1 MTVLQLLNDRVNT
14 ALSAVGFNHAQAVV
28 KPASRSE
35 FGDYQA
41 NGIMSAAK
49 MRKMDP
55 MVLAN
60 QVVTKLDLKGIVA
73 KIDVVKPGFINLHLE
88 ANFLAKHVKNAL
100 VNPKFGITLPKPKH
114 VMVEYSSPNISKEMH
129 VGHLRTTVIGDALV
143 RIFEYLG
150 HHVVR
155 GNHVGDW
162 GTQFGMLIAYLIEI
176 KKTGDQEMELSDL
189 EEFYKKAK
197 IRFDEDEDF
206 ANLSRDYVTKLQSGQ
221 PEIIALWKQ
230 FVEISLKHCEA
241 VYKKLD
247 VLLTREDAR
256 GESAY
261 NDDLPNVVEDLDK
274 SGLLKVDN
282 GAKVVFLEE
291 FRNRDDKP
299 IGVIVQ
305 KKDGG
310 FLYTATDI
318 AAVRYRHQV
327 LKLDRALYVVDARQS
342 QHFQQMFLICR
353 KAGFAPPEMLLE
365 HIGFGLVLG
374 KDGKPFKTRSG
385 DVVKIIDL
393 LNEAVDRAL
402 IIVKQKNPNLPK
414 QEQLS
419 LAHAIGIGAV
429 RYADLSKHRMS
440 DYIFDWDTLL
450 AFEGNTSLYIQYAY
464 TRIQSIFRKVG
475 EPKDEMPI
483 HLIENAEKRLANH
496 LLQFEDVLHTVVEGC
511 YPHHL
516 CTFLYQLAN
525 TFSNFYENC
534 SILKSEPTLKNSRLQ
549 LLKLTAKTLKVG
561 MELLGIRALE
571 AM

>member
-1 MTVLQLLNDRVNT
+1 MTVLQLLNDHVNA
-14 ALSAVGFNHAQAVV
+14 ALCAVGFNHAKAVV
-28 KPASRSE
+28 KPASRPE

-49 MRKMDP
+49 AHQMDP
-55 MVLAN
+55 MILAN
-60 QVVTKLDLKGIVA
+60 QVVAKLDLKGIAA
-73 KIDVVKPGFINLHLE
+73 KIDVVKPGFINLYLE
-88 ANFLAKHVKNAL
+88 GNFLAKHVKNAL
-100 VNPKFGITLPKPKH
+100 VSAKLGITLPKPER

-129 VGHLRTTVIGDALV
+129 VGHLRTTVIGDALARV
-143 RIFEYLG
+143 LGYLG
-150 HHVVR
+150 HHVVL

-162 GTQFGMLIAYLIEI
+162 GTQFGMLLAYLVEI
-176 KKTGDQEMELSDL
+176 KKTGDQEMELADL
-189 EEFYKKAK
+189 EEFYRKAK
-197 IRFDEDEDF
+197 IRFDEDEAF
-206 ANLSRDYVTKLQSGQ
+206 ADLSRNYVTKLQSGQ
-221 PEIIALWKQ
+221 PEILSLWQQ
-230 FVEISLKHCEA
+230 FVDISLKHCEA

-247 VLLTREDAR
+247 VLLTRKDVR

-261 NDDLPNVVEDLDK
+261 NDDLLNIVTDLDK
-274 SGLLKVDN
+274 SGLLKVDG

-318 AAVRYRHQV
+318 AAVRYRHHV

-353 KAGFAPPEMLLE
+353 KAGFATPEMGLE

-402 IIVKQKNPNLPK
+402 VIVKEKNPELPK
-414 QEQLS
+414 QEQLR
-419 LAHAIGIGAV
+419 LAHAIGVGAV

-440 DYIFDWDTLL
+440 DYIFDWDTIL

-475 EPKDEMPI
+475 EPKDEIPI
-483 HLIENAEKRLANH
+483 QLVEDAEKRLANH
-496 LLQFEDVLHTVVEGC
+496 LLQFEDVLHTVADGC

-525 TFSNFYENC
+525 TFSSFYENC
-534 SILKSEPTLKNSRLQ
+534 SILKSEPALKNSRLQ
-549 LLKLTAKTLKVG
+549 LLKLAAKTLKVG